1 MRRNPRSSQEQR
13 RRGVAYLTDDRVAAE
28 ERGRVMLALVAHAGI
43 YLLLTAAEAIWVV
56 AVAVRV
62 WRRRE
67 AGLTAAVRT
76 GVHKRTLAVL
86 LAAQLAYVIF
96 RRMGLAR
103 LNQRTGEHAAQQ
115 GDSLD

>member
-1 MRRNPRSSQEQR
+1 MRHNPPGRHEQEQR
-13 RRGVAYLTDDRVAAE
+13 GLAYLTDDRVPAE
-28 ERGRVMLALVAHAGI
+28 ERGWVMLGLVAHAGI

-76 GVHKRTLAVL
+76 GVHKPTLVVL
-86 LAAQLAYVIF
+86 LIAQLTYFIL
-96 RRMGLAR
+96 RRAGLAR
-103 LNQRTGEHAAQQ
+103 FRQRIAGYPATHQ
-115 GDSLD
+115 GDSA